1 MAGESGTLGEKV
13 AALSALRTH
22 RPQQGHCSALKKIT
36 AKALPPK
43 QSTLNKFYYLAIP
56 RNRLKVLPHFKSK
69 AGIQET
75 TVKEMKHNVNV

>member
-1 MAGESGTLGEKV
+1 M
-13 AALSALRTH
+13 AALSALRAH
-22 RPQQGHCSALKKIT
+22 HLPSRAGLCIEKIT
-36 AKALPPK
+36 AKALATN

>member
-1 MAGESGTLGEKV
+1 M
-13 AALSALRTH
+13 AALSALRAH
-22 RPQQGHCSALKKIT
+22 HLPSRAVLCIEKIT
-36 AKALPPK
+36 AKALPTN

-56 RNRLKVLPHFKSK
+56 RNRLKALPHFKTK